1 MAVKNLTL
9 SAIFTID
16 LLEFFNSKGEL
27 NMKEK
32 ENIENSIANCSFVL
46 TDENQT
52 SLAIKDNP
60 DGGFI
65 LLAKG
70 QGEDAAR
77 IVKEAEKQM
86 KLVVETEDV
95 VTVYNNIETGE
106 NFTQYDPFLIDVMEE
121 FRLIETGSKKPYE
134 KS

>member
-1 MAVKNLTL
+1 MG
-9 SAIFTID
+9 
-16 LLEFFNSKGEL
+16 EKG
-27 NMKEK
+27 
-32 ENIENSIANCSFVL
+32 NIENSITNCSFVL
-46 TDENQT
+46 TDENKT
-52 SLAIKDNP
+52 AVAIKDNP

-70 QGEDAAR
+70 QGEEAAR

-95 VTVYNNIETGE
+95 VPIYNKVEPGE
-106 NFTQYDPFLIDVMEE
+106 NFTQYDPFLIDIMEE
-121 FRLIETGSKKPYE
+121 FRLIKTGSKKPGE

>member
-1 MAVKNLTL
+1 M
-9 SAIFTID
+9 
-16 LLEFFNSKGEL
+16 EEKG
-27 NMKEK
+27 
-32 ENIENSIANCSFVL
+32 NIENSIANCSFVL
-46 TDENQT
+46 TDENKT
-52 SLAIKDNP
+52 AVAIQDNP

-95 VTVYNNIETGE
+95 VPIYNNVKPRE
-106 NFTQYDPFLIDVMEE
+106 NFTQYDPFLIDIMEE
-121 FRLIETGSKKPYE
+121 FRLIKTGSKKPGE
-134 KS
+134 KCQISCCNCKEIQFESYMDTYKMC

>member
-1 MAVKNLTL
+1 M
-9 SAIFTID
+9 
-16 LLEFFNSKGEL
+16 EEKG
-27 NMKEK
+27 
-32 ENIENSIANCSFVL
+32 NIENSIANCSFVI
-46 TDENQT
+46 TDENKT
-52 SLAIKDNP
+52 AVAIQDNP
-60 DGGFI
+60 EGGFI

-95 VTVYNNIETGE
+95 VPIYNNIEPGE
-106 NFTQYDPFLIDVMEE
+106 NFTQYDPFLIDIMEE
-121 FRLIETGSKKPYE
+121 FRLIETGSKKPCG

>member
-1 MAVKNLTL
+1 M
-9 SAIFTID
+9 
-16 LLEFFNSKGEL
+16 EEKG
-27 NMKEK
+27 
-32 ENIENSIANCSFVL
+32 NIENSIANCSFVL
-46 TDENQT
+46 TDEKKT
-52 SLAIKDNP
+52 AIVIQDNP
-60 DGGFI
+60 EGGFV

-70 QGEDAAR
+70 QGEEADK

-95 VTVYNNIETGE
+95 VPIYNSVETGE

-121 FRLIETGSKKPYE
+121 FRLIETGSKKPCE